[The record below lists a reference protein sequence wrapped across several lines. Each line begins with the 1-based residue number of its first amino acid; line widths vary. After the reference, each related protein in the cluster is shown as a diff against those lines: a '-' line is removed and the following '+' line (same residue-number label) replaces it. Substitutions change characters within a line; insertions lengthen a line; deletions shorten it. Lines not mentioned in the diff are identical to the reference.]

1 MRINKYLSNLGYCS
15 RKEANTWLE
24 AGRIH
29 VNGQLSFP
37 GQWVEP
43 TDDILLDGEPI
54 RAKAHVYLL
63 LNKPP
68 GITCTADENV
78 KDNIIEFLNYPGYIF
93 PVGRLDKASQ
103 GLMLLTNDGELANQV
118 LEAENGHEKAY
129 RVTVDRVIDEHFLDS
144 MARGVLVDGKLTKPC
159 KLKALDAHT
168 FEIILS
174 QGLNRQI
181 RKMCLVFH
189 YKVQKLERTRIV
201 NLELN
206 DLALGAWR
214 EVTREELD
222 NLKAII
228 KAGARTD

>member
-15 RKEANTWLE
+15 RKEANNWLE
-24 AGRIH
+24 AGRIF
-29 VNGQLSFP
+29 VNGQLGFP

-43 TDDILLDGEPI
+43 TDDIRLDGEPI
-54 RAKAHVYLL
+54 VARALVYLL

-68 GITCTADENV
+68 GITCTADESVN
-78 KDNIIEFLNYPGYIF
+78 DNIIAFLNYPDYVF

-118 LEAENGHEKAY
+118 LEAENGHEKTY
-129 RVTVDRVIDEHFLDS
+129 VVTVDRAIDELFLTGMS
-144 MARGVLVDGKLTKPC
+144 NGVEIDGKVTKPC
-159 KLKALDAHT
+159 KLNAIDMHT

-181 RKMCLVFH
+181 RKMCQVFH
-189 YKVQKLERTRIV
+189 YKVLKLERTRIV

-206 DLALGAWR
+206 DLALGSWR
-214 EVTREELD
+214 NVTQEELD
-222 NLKAII
+222 TLKATI
-228 KAGARTD
+228 KAGTRTD